1 MQDNSITSLRE
12 LLTQL
17 PTARLD
23 QMLREELEKDLPDA
37 NAVRTILGVLRER
50 EKDMPVEMTPG
61 IQKAWEKYRM
71 NTASL
76 EAGTGRRSKIRKWF
90 VRIGSVAAMICILL
104 LAVPKEAEADSL
116 FEKLTSL
123 SDSIVEFFSPG
134 QANDNPAE
142 YTFET
147 DNPGLQKVYDT
158 VVAMGETEP
167 VVPSWLPEEYELF
180 ECKTVTTD
188 NKSSIIANFEGDI
201 DSIILSYDVY
211 NLDVSHE
218 YHWDGENV
226 QSYEHFGQ
234 KYTLMRNN
242 SRWVVI
248 WFTERTECF
257 LTLDCSEDTLYKIL
271 DSIYVTEDE
280 G

>member
-17 PTARLD
+17 PTAQLD
-23 QMLREELEKDLPDA
+23 QMLWEELEKDLPDA
-37 NAVRTILGVLRER
+37 NAVRMILEVLRER

-61 IQKAWEKYRM
+61 IQNAWEKYRM
-71 NTASL
+71 NTASP

-167 VVPSWLPEEYELF
+167 VVPSWLPEGYELL
-180 ECKTVTTD
+180 ECKTDATD
-188 NKSSIIANFEGDI
+188 TKASLMADFKRNADYLII
-201 DSIILSYDVY
+201 SYDIY
-211 NLDVSHE
+211 NLDISHE
-218 YHWDGENV
+218 YHWDGEDIRT
-226 QSYEHFGQ
+226 YERRGQ
-234 KYTLMRNN
+234 EYSIMRNN
-242 SRWVVI
+242 NRWVVI
-248 WFTERTECF
+248 WFTEKTECS
-257 LTLDCSEDTLYKIL
+257 LTVDCSEDTVYKIL
-271 DSIYVTEDE
+271 DSIYVTEDK